1 MEKFKTS
8 LMTGGAVLASMALAP
23 MAMAQETSVDV
34 SAATDAL
41 GAVGVAVAAI
51 GVAMVA
57 AISAGIVYRWVV
69 AFLAK

>member
-1 MEKFKTS
+1 MEKLKTYG
-8 LMTGGAVLASMALAP
+8 LTAGAALGSMALAP
-23 MAMAQETSVDV
+23 MAMAQEVVDV
-34 SAATDAL
+34 SAATDGL
-41 GAVGVAVAAI
+41 EAVGVAVAAI